1 MILFQQNPKYNYLEL
16 KSTKMRFEY
25 KTLPL
30 MIPSSGLIS
39 LALIFPVRVYL
50 FTITLNFSRM
60 CFEYRTLPLMIPSS
74 GLIALALIFPV
85 QVYLFTITLNLSRV
99 SADLGDLFSRLLQN
113 FAEINP
119 RKVT

>member
-50 FTITLNFSRM
+50 FTITLN
-60 CFEYRTLPLMIPSS
+60 
-74 GLIALALIFPV
+74 
-85 QVYLFTITLNLSRV
+85 LSRV